1 LFYGT
6 FSKPESVVGVWDAFE
21 LEFEE
26 ALLSVSS
33 ELEVPC
39 SALQEQN
46 NQYKVNNYRFFNLQI
61 KVRNNIHLLLVR
73 VENQEDL

>member
-1 LFYGT
+1 
-6 FSKPESVVGVWDAFE
+6 VVGVWDAFE

-61 KVRNNIHLLLVR
+61 KVRNKFHLLLVR

>member
-1 LFYGT
+1 
-6 FSKPESVVGVWDAFE
+6 VIGVWDAFE

-26 ALLSVSS
+26 VLSS

-61 KVRNNIHLLLVR
+61 KVRNKFHLLLVR
-73 VENQEDL
+73 VENQEDM

>member
-26 ALLSVSS
+26 ALSS

-61 KVRNNIHLLLVR
+61 KMRNKFHLLLVR
-73 VENQEDL
+73 VENQEDM